1 MKRCMR
7 LLLALL
13 LALSLVPAGTA
24 LAEEELALGQAV
36 EGLVDVEALPELVLE
51 DGALSIDGAAL
62 MTEDVAT
69 NAGEDDIVAKIDKA
83 HFPAADF
90 RKYVLANIDANG
102 DKKLSRAEAD
112 GVTELPLRTYE
123 DRSEGRNAYNL
134 STKGLN

>member
-13 LALSLVPAGTA
+13 LALSLVSAGTA

-36 EGLVDVEALPELVLE
+36 EGSEEMEALPELALE
-51 DGALSIDGAAL
+51 DGALAIDGAAL

-90 RKYVLANIDANG
+90 RKYVPG
-102 DKKLSRAEAD
+102 EHR
-112 GVTELPLRTYE
+112 R
-123 DRSEGRNAYNL
+123 
-134 STKGLN
+134 